1 MHTYTPEID
10 DLAQQIFDFARERT
24 ALEFFA
30 SEIARQR
37 AIEESAYPTGHPTLS
52 GVAGRTQDRSEQALE
67 PSTRTVKASHGGR
80 LTGARQRS
88 HPVNTRALAQPVVR

>member
-52 GVAGRTQDRSEQALE
+52 GVAGRTQRKLPMTLRHQGRS
-67 PSTRTVKASHGGR
+67 
-80 LTGARQRS
+80 
-88 HPVNTRALAQPVVR
+88 N